1 MSAHIP
7 ACRDVRFPI
16 VSVRCHRQSR
26 LSWRRGIRAGCDPE
40 RKFGLFAVP
49 ALRRRSRGRRERL
62 CLARKP
68 TASVP
73 LLYSYPQFRYS
84 WLRSS
89 NEVNSNDYDIPFW
102 WSVAPE
108 RGAALCG
115 IVRSSRCR
123 LQRRHTFHG
132 FEGQQGIQGQTLCA
146 GAGAFR
152 PGVQGWRRQGLL

>member
-1 MSAHIP
+1 M
-7 ACRDVRFPI
+7 
-16 VSVRCHRQSR
+16 
-26 LSWRRGIRAGCDPE
+26 RAGCDPE

-49 ALRRRSRGRRERL
+49 ALRQRSRGRRERL

-102 WSVAPE
+102 WSVALLFVALFGLPAVGYSADTRSMVLKGNRAYKAKHYARARALFDRAC
-108 RGAALCG
+108 RGGDAKAC
-115 IVRSSRCR
+115 SK
-123 LQRRHTFHG
+123 LQ
-132 FEGQQGIQGQTLCA
+132 
-146 GAGAFR
+146 
-152 PGVQGWRRQGLL
+152 